1 MQMRLKLAQGV
12 QPTRE
17 QALEIAQVVMSEPDM
32 GWGVGA
38 RFEPLA
44 EEGKH
49 TYEERCAADEGVYLY
64 RVNLKEEL
72 ITVLKIED

>member
-1 MQMRLKLAQGV
+1 MQMRLKFAKGV

-17 QALEIAQVVMSEPDM
+17 QAREIANSIMSEPDM
-32 GWGVGA
+32 GWEVDS

-44 EEGKH
+44 KEGKH
-49 TYEERCAADEGVYLY
+49 TYEVQSAADEGVYSY

>member
-1 MQMRLKLAQGV
+1 MKMRLKLDQGV

-17 QALEIAQVVMSEPDM
+17 QALEIAQVVMAEPDM
-32 GWGVGA
+32 GWGVGP

-49 TYEERCAADEGVYLY
+49 TYEERCAADEGVYSY
-64 RVNLKEEL
+64 RVNLEKEL
-72 ITVLKIED
+72 ITILRIN